1 MSINDSICDLEKLWI
16 EFDNNTQKIEKKN
29 QTEKN
34 DISDSE
40 YVDICKHCLSDTIL
54 NSDNLCYECGFSS
67 REDRIS
73 LQQVFDNN
81 IPISVKSNFKSRIN
95 KMQEWYMWSNSEKN
109 EYKLKLC
116 VQDLCKRL
124 KIAEYLITS
133 IVDIVILVMNAIKS
147 NDGTK
152 RARVKDGII
161 LVCIHYVSKDTST
174 PYSYSE
180 LIKRL
185 NLDIKYVTRAERL
198 ILELINSKKLNLDK
212 KLVLKTQK
220 PFDYV
225 MNTIKKKYLKIS
237 HEILEKVQSLIE
249 ICEDNDLLL
258 DHTPLSVGVCCFYYI
273 LKLENIN
280 IDMKLFSEMY
290 ELSLVTVVKTYN
302 KLKVYDKQIL
312 ELLQ

>member
-16 EFDNNTQKIEKKN
+16 EFDNNQTEKKN
-29 QTEKN
+29 QTEKTET
-34 DISDSE
+34 DSE
-40 YVDICKHCLSDTIL
+40 YVDICKHCLSDTVL

-67 REDRIS
+67 REERIS
-73 LQQVFDNN
+73 LQQVFENN

-133 IVDIVILVMNAIKS
+133 IVDTVILVMNAIKS

-180 LIKRL
+180 LTKRL
-185 NLDIKYVTRAERL
+185 NLDIKYVTRAETL

-212 KLVLKTQK
+212 NLVLKTQK

-237 HEILEKVQSLIE
+237 QEILEKVQSLIE

-302 KLKVYDKQIL
+302 KLTMYDKQIL